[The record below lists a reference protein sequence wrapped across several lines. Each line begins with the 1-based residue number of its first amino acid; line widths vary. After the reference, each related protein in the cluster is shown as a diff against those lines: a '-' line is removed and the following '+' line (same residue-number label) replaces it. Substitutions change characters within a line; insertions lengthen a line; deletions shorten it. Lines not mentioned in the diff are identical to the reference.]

1 MTATGVRTAPRSLA
15 MFSLKMKFGV
25 DHMGMKT
32 VAGILLAGMSL
43 AACASGVENKAG
55 TQTTYQ
61 DTQTRGTVSGV
72 GIESQ
77 DIASMTDQ
85 MVRDML
91 QLPQLANAQRPPQVI
106 IDESEFENRSSQR
119 IDKQLIVNRL
129 RVNLSRAA
137 QGRMVFVGRKYAD
150 VVDKERQLKRDGVV
164 DSATTGATR
173 ATAGADYRL
182 VGTINSLDAR
192 SSQSGT
198 AQRYNQIT
206 FEMLDLEYGTLV
218 WSNIYEFRKAAQDDV
233 IYR

>member
-1 MTATGVRTAPRSLA
+1 
-15 MFSLKMKFGV
+15 
-25 DHMGMKT
+25 MGLKT
-32 VAGILLAGMSL
+32 VAGIVLASMTL
-43 AACASGVENKAG
+43 AACATGVENKAG
-55 TQTTYQ
+55 TPTTYQ
-61 DTQTRGTVSGV
+61 DTQTRGAVSGV
-72 GIESQ
+72 GIEAQ
-77 DIASMTDQ
+77 DIASMTDK

-91 QLPQLANAQRPPQVI
+91 QVPRLASSQRPPQII

-150 VVDKERQLKRDGVV
+150 VVEKERELKRSGTV

-192 SSQSGT
+192 SSETGT

>member
-1 MTATGVRTAPRSLA
+1 MRIKAVAAVGVAALT
-15 MFSLKMKFGV
+15 
-25 DHMGMKT
+25 
-32 VAGILLAGMSL
+32 L
-43 AACASGVENKAG
+43 AACASGVENKSG
-55 TQTTYQ
+55 TPTTYQ
-61 DTQTRGTVSGV
+61 ETQTRGQVSGV
-72 GIESQ
+72 GIEAQ
-77 DIASMTDQ
+77 DIASMTDK

-91 QLPQLANAQRPPQVI
+91 QVRQLASAQRPPQII

-150 VVDKERQLKRDGVV
+150 VVEKERQLKRSGTV

-192 SSQSGT
+192 SSETGT